1 MGKTNKIIL
10 WIITSIVI
18 LLLCLTFIIS
28 KRIDLNEIKSISMQN
43 LSNLFPESNVKI
55 GRIDHSFGT
64 SIRIYLN
71 DIVVKNNKSKDI
83 LKVKKFII
91 KFPITTLLIDK
102 GNIDLKAENL
112 FLNLSTL
119 KSHRKSKIDTKV
131 NSSILKNQIKLPS
144 FVKSNKVNLKI
155 IDSIIAKNK
164 TQLEFNKILIKNIN
178 FKSSVA
184 FEVTSKF
191 STNLADFGKIH
202 SDLQLVG
209 EINLKD
215 YLKKN
220 ELEGKILLKSKNL
233 LFEQMDKTIPEFK
246 QTIEFKYNN
255 SGLHFV
261 KTELFSEVVSLN
273 AEGHLL
279 KNELNLDKFD
289 LEFDSSILR
298 KDDLIN
304 FNGSKILCNGSLKI
318 NLKSFKL
325 FPKIVMKTTKPFL
338 LNIEN
343 LDSIPLNLNGNVFD
357 NRISLSSSSII
368 GLGVMKQNIDLKL
381 NNYFKKEIND
391 FKYSLEMD
399 KVILS
404 QKQYDSFKKIRVK
417 LPSTIRNKTIQVD
430 LKNTQINNHTINLQ
444 ANIKSVP
451 NTIEKLSFALKSK
464 TESFQVDLNKNKYVV
479 QMKKLNSN
487 LLKDLFIPTF
497 PIINSVINGKVSFK
511 LDKNKLVYSKGYIK
525 GLNGEFSSKSAITIL
540 KTNKIKNYK
549 FILKM
554 KKKRPVISQFRI
566 NGHRNMF
573 SIHSSGVLNQ
583 NIINLTGNVFIHTS
597 KIPFKVSGPLEAP
610 KLEILN

>member
-10 WIITSIVI
+10 WGISSIVI

-28 KRIDLNEIKSISMQN
+28 KRIDLNEIKSISLQN
-43 LSNLFPESNVKI
+43 LSNLFPGSNVKI
-55 GRIDHSFGT
+55 GKIDHSFGT

-112 FLNLSTL
+112 FLNLTTL
-119 KSHRKSKIDTKV
+119 KSPRENKIETKG

-191 STNLADFGKIH
+191 STSLAGFGKVH

-209 EINLKD
+209 EINLKN
-215 YLKKN
+215 YFKKN
-220 ELEGKILLKSKNL
+220 ELEGKILLTSKNL
-233 LFEQMDKTIPEFK
+233 FFEQMNKKIPEFK
-246 QTIEFKYNN
+246 QKIEFKYNN
-255 SGLHFV
+255 SGLHFI

-273 AEGHLL
+273 AEGRLL
-279 KNELNLDKFD
+279 KNELSLDKFD

-304 FNGSKILCNGSLKI
+304 FNDSKILFNGSLKI
-318 NLKSFKL
+318 NLKYFKL
-325 FPKIVMKTTKPFL
+325 FPKIVIKTTKPFL
-338 LNIEN
+338 LKIEN
-343 LDSIPLNLNGNVFD
+343 WDSIPLTLNGDILD
-357 NRISLSSSSII
+357 NKFSLSSSSTI
-368 GLGVMKQNIDLKL
+368 GLGVMKQNIDFKL
-381 NNYFKKEIND
+381 NNYLKKEIND

-399 KVILS
+399 KMILS

-417 LPSTIRNKTIQVD
+417 LPNTIRNKTIQVD
-430 LKNTQINNHTINLQ
+430 LKNTQINNHAINLQ
-444 ANIKSVP
+444 ANIKSVS

-464 TESFQVDLNKNKYVV
+464 TESLKVDLNKKKYVV

-497 PIINSVINGKVSFK
+497 PIINSSINGKVSFK
-511 LDKNKLVYSKGYIK
+511 LDNNKLVYSKGYIK

-549 FILKM
+549 LILKM
-554 KKKRPVISQFRI
+554 KKKRLVISQFRV
-566 NGHRNMF
+566 NGPRNIF
-573 SIHSSGVLNQ
+573 SIKSSGDLNQ
-583 NIINLTGNVFIHTS
+583 NKINLTGNVFIHTS

-610 KLEILN
+610 KLEI